1 MLSQQAND
9 TTATTIDAAAVA
21 TLKEGEEV
29 EQDTQEDATAVRM
42 ATKRINRPLLPP
54 PKIRV
59 FGLPFRLP
67 KRKAIDGV

>member
-1 MLSQQAND
+1 MLCQQASD

-21 TLKEGEEV
+21 TLREGEEV
-29 EQDTQEDATAVRM
+29 ERDTQEDVTVVRTATD
-42 ATKRINRPLLPP
+42 RINKLLPP

-59 FGLPFRLP
+59 FGPPFRLL